1 MSHELSQRAQNTLP
15 EFLIFVIDIT
25 IDSLPGRLEKITNE
39 ARGRGW
45 NPDQLKICFLFC
57 FVQFRFREYCV
68 ILGINWGHSLLV
80 SWILWKIWEVT
91 TTQPNVFVA
100 NISFLQNVIACNH
113 KIFMKKTIV
122 YFFIK
127 NIWSFGCMFWNTSF
141 AVGCMHVY
149 MLLYVGYMFAF
160 LQFKKVF
167 LVRLHSAFW
176 RTWSW

>member
-1 MSHELSQRAQNTLP
+1 MRQEG
-15 EFLIFVIDIT
+15 EVEILISWKSVFV
-25 IDSLPGRLEKITNE
+25 
-39 ARGRGW
+39 
-45 NPDQLKICFLFC
+45 LFC

-68 ILGINWGHSLLV
+68 ILGINWGYSLLV

-100 NISFLQNVIACNH
+100 NISFLQNVISCNH